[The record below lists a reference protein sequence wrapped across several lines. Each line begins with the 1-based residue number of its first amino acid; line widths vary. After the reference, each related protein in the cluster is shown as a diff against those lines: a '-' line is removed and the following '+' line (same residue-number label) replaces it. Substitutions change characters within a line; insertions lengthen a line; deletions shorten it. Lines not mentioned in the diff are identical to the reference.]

1 MLVPFSFK
9 KELQLIDKDYFCV
22 WDDRR
27 HRWIIRWWIKGH
39 TKADLRSYE
48 DFCRKSIVV
57 MIVAKYNHLGKDIDY
72 HPLDQRVLYALKRR
86 KYMSEQPISKILKE
100 VDEANEK
107 LNQKALQEMEAVAK
121 EVSAITYDTVNKV
134 WSK

>member
-1 MLVPFSFK
+1 MLVPFWFK
-9 KELQLIDKDYFCV
+9 KDLQLIDKDYFCI

-121 EVSAITYDTVNKV
+121 EVSAITYDTANKV
-134 WSK
+134 WSN